1 MIDQLG
7 KFYIKNIVI
16 WKFGLIGSSCWL
28 FGANGQVVDPPIIN
42 IFISISASGWVVLT
56 VLIRIWQTNKN
67 NLQLDWLDQ
76 PVRSKNWWDCP
87 GPRSRPSAG
96 YWKLIRSRDWTDYFS
111 LLTVQVSLGEDLAAG
126 LADGVVLC
134 HIANHVSPRSVSS
147 IHVPSPAVVSSSG
160 SDLQVVIFTCSA
172 QVDWSKMP
180 TKCWQFSVRLQEDW
194 SQRGEWRALAWLYY
208 WV

>member
-1 MIDQLG
+1 MIDSLW
-7 KFYIKNIVI
+7 KFYIKNILI
-16 WKFGLIGSSCWL
+16 WKFKLIGSSCWL

-42 IFISISASGWVVLT
+42 IFISICASGWVVLT

-76 PVRSKNWWDCP
+76 PVSSKNWWDCP

-147 IHVPSPAVVSSSG
+147 IHVPSPAVVSSSD
-160 SDLQVVIFTCSA
+160 SDL
-172 QVDWSKMP
+172 
-180 TKCWQFSVRLQEDW
+180 
-194 SQRGEWRALAWLYY
+194 
-208 WV
+208 